1 MHALSGMHGGMRRDG
16 MGVDG
21 SMPGRGPGDV
31 MRAGGLA
38 VALAA
43 YGLFGAPAPAGIGWV
58 EVAVAGGL
66 ACALGVVRPLCVG
79 SGLMLIAPSARLHE
93 VVGTAA
99 FLYLL
104 WVPLLG
110 AAFAGAA
117 PEDVF
122 RDIVPL
128 GFLFLPVLLAPAGPL
143 AGRLLPV
150 GLAGVGL
157 LFALRWWWPAVDI
170 GSVGRTVMAEGD
182 LYLLNSPAV
191 LFTAVWLPLEGVAR
205 LFRRPRPGWA
215 VLAVAGS
222 ALLAAAG
229 AVAAA
234 ALAGAVHRAAV
245 LIAVATVVSRILVLG
260 RRVPLVLA
268 AVALAAGGVA
278 AVLQDTILGTAA
290 QIAWKTETY
299 GLNERASEAAIVAGH
314 IGSSPAS
321 LVFGAGWGA
330 LVRNPAVGE
339 MWVSYTHSFAT
350 YMLLKTGI
358 AGALAAL
365 AYLLSLVPPL
375 VALMKREPTLAFG
388 LLPPLAIGLF
398 AHTSFKYLCFGLI
411 LSIVTTRTAQYRDSG
426 A

>member
-1 MHALSGMHGGMRRDG
+1 MSGTHDDMRRDG
-16 MGVDG
+16 MGTGGGMRD
-21 SMPGRGPGDV
+21 RGPGDLI
-31 MRAGGLA
+31 RAGGLA
-38 VALAA
+38 VALTA
-43 YGLFGAPAPAGIGWV
+43 YGLFGAPTPPGVGWT
-58 EVAVAGGL
+58 EMAVAAGL
-66 ACALGVVRPLCVG
+66 ACTLGVVRPLCVG
-79 SGLMLIAPSARLHE
+79 TGLMLIAPSARLHE

-110 AAFAGAA
+110 AVFAGAA
-117 PEDVF
+117 PEDVV

-143 AGRLLPV
+143 TGRFLPI

-157 LFALRWWWPAVDI
+157 LFAIRWWWPAVDI
-170 GSVGRTVMAEGD
+170 ASVGRTVMAEGD

-191 LFTAVWLPLEGVAR
+191 LFTAVWLPLEGAAR
-205 LFRRPRPGWA
+205 LFRRPRPGSA
-215 VLAVAGS
+215 VLAIAVS
-222 ALLAAAG
+222 ALLVAAG

-245 LIAVATVVSRILVLG
+245 LIAAATVACRILVLG
-260 RRVPLVLA
+260 RRTPLVLA
-268 AVALAAGGVA
+268 TVALAAGGVA
-278 AVLQDTILGTAA
+278 AMLQDTILGTAA

-299 GLNERASEAAIVAGH
+299 GLNERASEAVAVADH

-358 AGALAAL
+358 AGAVAVL
-365 AYLLSLVPPL
+365 AYLLSLLPPL

-388 LLPPLAIGLF
+388 LLPSLALGLF

-411 LSIVTTRTAQYRDSG
+411 LSIVTARTGQYRDTG
-426 A
+426 T

>member
-1 MHALSGMHGGMRRDG
+1 MI
-16 MGVDG
+16 
-21 SMPGRGPGDV
+21 
-31 MRAGGLA
+31 RAGGLA

-43 YGLFGAPAPAGIGWV
+43 YGLSGAPAPPGIGWT
-58 EVAVAGGL
+58 EAVMAAGL
-66 ACALGVVRPLCVG
+66 ACALGLVRPLCVG
-79 SGLMLIAPSARLHE
+79 SGLMLTAPSARLHE

-110 AAFAGAA
+110 AAVAGAA
-117 PEDVF
+117 PEDVV
-122 RDIVPL
+122 RDVVPL
-128 GFLFLPVLLAPAGPL
+128 GFFFLPVLLAPAGPL
-143 AGRLLPV
+143 ASRLLPA

-157 LFALRWWWPAVDI
+157 LFGLRWWWPGVDV
-170 GSVGRTVMAEGD
+170 GSVGRAAMAEGD

-191 LFTAVWLPLEGVAR
+191 LFAAVWLPLEGAAGLV
-205 LFRRPRPGWA
+205 RRRRSGSA
-215 VLAVAGS
+215 ILAIAGS
-222 ALLAAAG
+222 ALMVAAG

-234 ALAGAVHRAAV
+234 ALAGAVHRAAILTAVAAVACRV
-245 LIAVATVVSRILVLG
+245 LILG
-260 RRVPLVLA
+260 RRTPLILGA
-268 AVALAAGGVA
+268 IALAGGGVA
-278 AVLQDTILGTAA
+278 VALQDTILGTVA
-290 QIAWKTETY
+290 QIAWKTEIY
-299 GLNERASEAAIVAGH
+299 GLNERASEAAAVADH
-314 IGSSPAS
+314 IGSSFAS

-358 AGALAAL
+358 AGMIAVV

-375 VALMKREPTLAFG
+375 VMLMKRETALAFG

-411 LSIVTTRTAQYRDSG
+411 LSIITTRTAQYRDLR